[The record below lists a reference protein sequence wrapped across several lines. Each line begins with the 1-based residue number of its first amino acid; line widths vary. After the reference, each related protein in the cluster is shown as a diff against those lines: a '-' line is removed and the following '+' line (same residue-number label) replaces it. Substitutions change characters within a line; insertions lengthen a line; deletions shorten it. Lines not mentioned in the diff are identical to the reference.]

1 WDLANRFLHTL
12 PEDVIGPNA
21 EMLCEAAEG
30 IRDDLY
36 VEGLDR
42 LEPFINLAEQAER
55 AQKQGRIPAQK
66 AEELLS
72 LAVTGWLLEKESA
85 ESKPDAARKLWKARN
100 FVLTYVRTHNVPAR
114 RKLLDSYQKDEPVEL
129 EELARIVAVLPPPEA
144 EDKIKSEP
152 QERKTALGGVA

>member
-1 WDLANRFLHTL
+1 QELLDEANRAVSAGQFQLALELLKGIPQAGLGSVTVKVNTARVRFQNLTKQWDFANRFLHTL

-21 EMLCEAAEG
+21 EMLCQAAQA

-72 LAVTGWLLEKESA
+72 LAVTGWLLGKESA
-85 ESKPDAARKLWKARN
+85 ETKPDAARKLWKARN
-100 FVLTYVRTHNVPAR
+100 FVLTY
-114 RKLLDSYQKDEPVEL
+114 
-129 EELARIVAVLPPPEA
+129 
-144 EDKIKSEP
+144 
-152 QERKTALGGVA
+152 